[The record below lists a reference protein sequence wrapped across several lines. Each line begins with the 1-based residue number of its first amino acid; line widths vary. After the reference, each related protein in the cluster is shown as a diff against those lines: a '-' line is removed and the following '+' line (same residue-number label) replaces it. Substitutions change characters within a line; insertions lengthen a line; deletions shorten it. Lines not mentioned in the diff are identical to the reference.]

1 MQDFSKTLLQAG
13 KDGEFDINDTD
24 SIIKYIMYKL
34 YPDFYNGSEEFNMDI
49 TDDVINSR
57 YEYIKSKAKE
67 YKIKEFVDYWKEL
80 RWKTVTRTNKREI
93 KSYFPPLLFPGNRKW
108 MRDSLRLDF
117 MRYINV
123 KYILYSG
130 IDNLDP
136 VSIINGKLDKVSE
149 NNIYH
154 FIRHSYDWDGEIYFY
169 SKV

>member
-1 MQDFSKTLLQAG
+1 MQNFSKTLLQAG
-13 KDGEFDINDTD
+13 KDGEFDINDID
-24 SIIKYIMYKL
+24 STIKYIMYKL
-34 YPDFYNGSEEFNMDI
+34 YPDFYPESEDFNMDI

-67 YKIKEFVDYWKEL
+67 YKIKEFVDYWNKL
-80 RWKTVTRTNKREI
+80 RWETVTRTNKREI
-93 KSYFPPLLFPGNRKW
+93 MNYLPPLLFPGNKKW

-130 IDNLDP
+130 IDSLDSM
-136 VSIINGKLDKVSE
+136 SIINGGLDEVAE

-154 FIRHSYDWDGEIYFY
+154 FIRHTYDWDGGIYFY

>member
-67 YKIKEFVDYWKEL
+67 YKIKEFVDY
-80 RWKTVTRTNKREI
+80 
-93 KSYFPPLLFPGNRKW
+93 
-108 MRDSLRLDF
+108 
-117 MRYINV
+117 
-123 KYILYSG
+123 
-130 IDNLDP
+130 
-136 VSIINGKLDKVSE
+136 
-149 NNIYH
+149 
-154 FIRHSYDWDGEIYFY
+154 
-169 SKV
+169 